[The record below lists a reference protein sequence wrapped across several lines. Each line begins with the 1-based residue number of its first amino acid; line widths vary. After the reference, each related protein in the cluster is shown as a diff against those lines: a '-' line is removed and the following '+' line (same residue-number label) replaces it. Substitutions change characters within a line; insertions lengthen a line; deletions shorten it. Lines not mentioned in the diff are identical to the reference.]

1 MEIATDL
8 WKALYRQ
15 SPHQDEVSAG
25 GMPPWYAPQPAPQ
38 RTEEPLF
45 REDLVGPTPR
55 VPDPE
60 RAPGVQDDQDVAE
73 EQRAK
78 ARVAVAEQG
87 IEALAWYSPIH
98 YSREELWGIWFHE
111 PLFLG
116 WARAAYHDLNRPEW
130 ITLRDDLL
138 RAVLRH
144 EYFHAAVELFCLVME
159 DFAKAGSEASAPDA
173 DADSRAFIDAC
184 AYRTYTSAIYTQ
196 ALASGDC
203 VEEGLASAMEFDE
216 AFRTLGLDEWLAAE
230 HESAPASYRKWTLYA
245 DRKGRLKGMEDL
257 LDSAMDCIAPRRR
270 AMRSLQ
276 ATNANMAARYWFPS
290 EEPALLDVYAR
301 TLDGSARGVPIRAWN
316 PGSNRTTLFLPR
328 SLWNL
333 PRDKFLRFLARR
345 YDVIV
350 PSGHSGPH
358 PKIVIR
364 GRSLTCPERDPLPHY
379 VAKQVAEILGITW
392 PTLLEEFER
401 R

>member
-8 WKALYRQ
+8 WRVLYRQ

-25 GMPPWYAPQPAPQ
+25 AMPPWYAPQPAPQ

-73 EQRAK
+73 EQRVK

-130 ITLRDDLL
+130 ITLRDDLI

-144 EYFHAAVELFCLVME
+144 EYFHAAVELFCLVLE
-159 DFAKAGSEASAPDA
+159 DFAGAGAEVSSPDVE
-173 DADSRAFIDAC
+173 ADSNGRLDRS
-184 AYRTYTSAIYTQ
+184 AYRAYTSSVYVPT
-196 ALASGDC
+196 LAAGGC
-203 VEEGLASAMEFDE
+203 VEESLASAMEFGE
-216 AFRTLGLDEWLAAE
+216 TFRTAGLHEWLAAE
-230 HESAPASYRKWTLYA
+230 HDRSPASYRKWTLYA
-245 DRKGRLKGMEDL
+245 DEKGRLKGMEEL
-257 LDSAMDCIAPRRR
+257 LDSAMDCIAPRHR
-270 AMRSLQ
+270 AMRCLR
-276 ATNANMAARYWFPS
+276 AVNANMAVRYWFPS
-290 EEPALLDVYAR
+290 EEPAQLDVFAR
-301 TLDGSARGVPIRAWN
+301 TIDGSGRGIPIRAWN
-316 PGSNRTTLFLPR
+316 PGFNRTTLFLPR

-345 YDVIV
+345 YDAIV
-350 PSGHSGPH
+350 ARGHSGPH

-364 GRSLTCPERDPLPHY
+364 GRSLACPEREPLPHY
-379 VAKQVAEILGITW
+379 VAKQVAETLGITW
-392 PTLLEEFER
+392 TALLEEFER
-401 R
+401 G